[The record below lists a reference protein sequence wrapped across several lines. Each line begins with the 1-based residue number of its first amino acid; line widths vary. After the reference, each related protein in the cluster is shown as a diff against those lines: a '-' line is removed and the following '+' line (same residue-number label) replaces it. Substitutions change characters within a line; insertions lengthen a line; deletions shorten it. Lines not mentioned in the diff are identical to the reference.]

1 MKIIS
6 IVLIIFFTSCGYNP
20 IYLNNNL
27 KNFEYKEIISGG
39 NIEITKKIISELNI
53 FYLQLAI

>member
-6 IVLIIFFTSCGYNP
+6 IVLIIFLTSCGYNP

-27 KNFEYKEIISGG
+27 KNFEYKEIHLE
-39 NIEITKKIISELNI
+39 NKEITKKIMVH
-53 FYLQLAI
+53 